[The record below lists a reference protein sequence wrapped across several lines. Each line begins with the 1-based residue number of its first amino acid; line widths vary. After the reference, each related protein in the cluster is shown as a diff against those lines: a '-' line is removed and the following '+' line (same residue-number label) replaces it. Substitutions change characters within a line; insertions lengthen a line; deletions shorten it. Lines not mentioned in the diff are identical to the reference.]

1 MVFHCFHGFLSLY
14 TANKVLP
21 VLARLSPGRPSASA
35 QHTDQALRGCR
46 CFAPAQKH
54 LRDDSLKTSTKVL
67 ENMFEIVVF
76 FFIG

>member
-35 QHTDQALRGCR
+35 QHTDQALSVAAGALRPLRSIFVMTESQNIYKSPG
-46 CFAPAQKH
+46 KH
-54 LRDDSLKTSTKVL
+54 
-67 ENMFEIVVF
+67 F
-76 FFIG
+76 